1 MQYKIFYSW
10 QSDLPNNVNRHFIN
24 TAIKS
29 AIKEFKKSDDYE
41 IEPVLDRDTVG
52 VTGTPDISKTIFDKI
67 DKSDLFIADV
77 SITERKEQRAFPN
90 SNVLIEVGYAVK
102 SLGWERIVLVFNTA
116 YGEPEDL
123 PFDLRSRRITSYC
136 CSDSETE
143 KAQPRK
149 GLSKILIEAI
159 KLGVKG
165 TTASVSTSPSERVK
179 EHDVTLFAEFKNI
192 LPTSGSIQFINDF
205 NMAGWSFDDDKLDDI
220 RNFYY
225 QWIDPEHEFIDEQ
238 AENIRKE
245 LYAVVS
251 EYYSVIATETFT
263 TGTNGRRSVPS
274 EWEEEQ
280 PERFRRVVNSLHD
293 LAQKVVDKHKELMR
307 YGIRKFAK

>member
-29 AIKEFKKSDDYE
+29 AIKDFKKSDDYE

-116 YGEPEDL
+116 
-123 PFDLRSRRITSYC
+123 
-136 CSDSETE
+136 
-143 KAQPRK
+143 
-149 GLSKILIEAI
+149 
-159 KLGVKG
+159 
-165 TTASVSTSPSERVK
+165 
-179 EHDVTLFAEFKNI
+179 
-192 LPTSGSIQFINDF
+192 
-205 NMAGWSFDDDKLDDI
+205 
-220 RNFYY
+220 
-225 QWIDPEHEFIDEQ
+225 
-238 AENIRKE
+238 
-245 LYAVVS
+245 
-251 EYYSVIATETFT
+251 
-263 TGTNGRRSVPS
+263 
-274 EWEEEQ
+274 
-280 PERFRRVVNSLHD
+280 
-293 LAQKVVDKHKELMR
+293 
-307 YGIRKFAK
+307 